1 LSWTEKNRSR
11 EGLYANTFNASRKAR
26 KDIALDTLKSNQDNE
41 TSPLS
46 KSVVPISTS
55 GMQTTMTGR
64 HGVPLVVPLPFL
76 LTGACAAALFG
87 LLLPWIAPE
96 AILAPGFPHVLAL
109 VHIATLGWLTMTIM
123 GASLQLTPVIVV
135 APLRATRL
143 IHWQYP
149 VFVSGVILLL
159 SGFWWTLPWLMAAG
173 GTVIVLAIAHY
184 VVVLGVTL
192 AHATTRPLTVRF
204 LVVSLIYLCFVVSLG
219 LTAAF
224 NFQFGFLGTAFDQLL
239 LMHITLGILGWLSST
254 LIGVS
259 YTLVRMFALAHGHSD
274 RLGRLIF
281 VLLNVSIVG
290 LAMGFTFSW
299 FPLILA
305 GEGVLL
311 ATAWLFAYDFT
322 GMLRARR
329 RKVLDV
335 TQYHSMAAAGY
346 FSLVIP
352 LGIVTAVFGWWQ
364 PAVLAALGL
373 AVLVGWLGQS
383 IIGYLYKIVPFLIW
397 HASYG
402 PLVGREHVP
411 LMRELVHER
420 WAWASFWLINAG
432 LGGAMLSALLMWV
445 WPLQI
450 ASGILGAGLVL
461 AAVNVTDV
469 VRHLDRRYS
478 ATLPQQ

>member
-1 LSWTEKNRSR
+1 MD
-11 EGLYANTFNASRKAR
+11 A
-26 KDIALDTLKSNQDNE
+26 LKSNQDNV
-41 TSPLS
+41 TSQLS
-46 KSVVPISTS
+46 RSVVSTS
-55 GMQTTMTGR
+55 TGGIPAMMTGR
-64 HGVPLVVPLPFL
+64 RGVPLSVPLPFL

-96 AILAPGFPHVLAL
+96 AVQAPGFPHVLAL
-109 VHIATLGWLTMTIM
+109 VHIATLGWLTMAIM
-123 GASLQLTPVIVV
+123 GASLQLAPVIVV
-135 APLRATRL
+135 APLRAARF
-143 IHWQYP
+143 IRWQYP
-149 VFVSGVILLL
+149 VYVSGVILLL
-159 SGFWWTLPWLMAAG
+159 SGFWWMLPWLMAVG

-184 VVVLGVTL
+184 VVVLGATL
-192 AHATTRPLTVRF
+192 THATTRPLTVRF
-204 LVVSLIYLCFVVSLG
+204 LVASLIYLCVVVSLG
-219 LTAAF
+219 LTAAL
-224 NFQFGFLGTAFDQLL
+224 NFQFGFLGTVFNQLL
-239 LMHITLGILGWLSST
+239 LTHITLGILGWLSST

-281 VLLNVSIVG
+281 VLLNASIMG
-290 LAMGFTFSW
+290 LALGFIFSW

-305 GEGVLL
+305 GGGALL
-311 ATAWLFAYDFT
+311 AAAWLFAYDFT

-329 RKVLDV
+329 RKMLDV
-335 TQYHSMAAAGY
+335 TQYHSIAAAGY

-397 HASYG
+397 HARYG

-420 WAWASFWLINAG
+420 WAWVSFWLINTG
-432 LGGAMLSALLMWV
+432 LVGAMFSALLMWV

-450 ASGILGAGLVL
+450 ASGLLGAGLVL
-461 AAVNVTDV
+461 AAGNIIGV
-469 VRHLDRRYS
+469 VRHLDRRYP
-478 ATLPQQ
+478 AVHAQK

>member
-1 LSWTEKNRSR
+1 
-11 EGLYANTFNASRKAR
+11 
-26 KDIALDTLKSNQDNE
+26 LDALKSNQDNV
-41 TSPLS
+41 TFPLS
-46 KSVVPISTS
+46 KSEVPISTS
-55 GMQTTMTGR
+55 GIPSMMTGR
-64 HGVPLVVPLPFL
+64 RGVPLSVPLPFL

-96 AILAPGFPHVLAL
+96 AIQSPGFPHVLAL

-123 GASLQLTPVIVV
+123 GASLQLAPVIVV
-135 APLRATRL
+135 APLRAARF
-143 IHWQYP
+143 IRWQYP
-149 VFVSGVILLL
+149 VYVSGVILLL
-159 SGFWWTLPWLMAAG
+159 SGFWWMLPLLMAIG
-173 GTVIVLAIAHY
+173 GIVIVLAVAHY
-184 VVVLGVTL
+184 VVVLGATL
-192 AHATTRPLTVRF
+192 ASATARPLTVRF
-204 LVVSLIYLCFVVSLG
+204 LVGSLIYLCVVVSLG

-224 NFQFGFLGTAFDQLL
+224 NFQFGFLGAAFNQLL
-239 LMHITLGILGWLSST
+239 LTHITLGILGWLSST

-259 YTLVRMFALAHGHSD
+259 YTLARMFALAHGHSD

-281 VLLNVSIVG
+281 VLLNASIIG
-290 LAMGFTFSW
+290 LALGFIFSW
-299 FPLILA
+299 FPMILA

-322 GMLRARR
+322 GILRARR

-335 TQYHSMAAAGY
+335 TQYHSVAAAGY

-352 LGIVTAVFGWWQ
+352 FGIVAALFGWWH

-373 AVLVGWLGQS
+373 AALVGWLGQS
-383 IIGYLYKIVPFLIW
+383 MIGYLYKIVPFLIW
-397 HASYG
+397 HARYG

-432 LGGAMLSALLMWV
+432 LVGAILSAMLMWV

-450 ASGILGAGLVL
+450 ASGLLGAGLVL
-461 AAVNVTDV
+461 AAANVVGV
-469 VRHLDRRYS
+469 VRHLDKRYS
-478 ATLPQQ
+478 AVHAQQ